1 MRPISSSKPS
11 TKRTLKLAASLSLV
25 ALIFGS
31 AYGLLGPAGAADLPA
46 AANGANPNGALSLL
60 MHVLGPIAA
69 IPALIGI
76 WSQRF
81 PLVGGLVLAC
91 PAIAVLLLHRFVIG

>member
-1 MRPISSSKPS
+1 MSS
-11 TKRTLKLAASLSLV
+11 TKHTFKLAVSLGLV

-31 AYGLLGPAGAADLPA
+31 AYGLLGQPA
-46 AANGANPNGALSLL
+46 AAELPMAATGPHADGILSLL
-60 MHVLGPIAA
+60 MQILGPIAA

-91 PAIAVLLLHRFVIG
+91 PAIAILLLHRFVIG